1 MTTGKLSIDF
11 HPNGEI
17 EIKEP
22 PTGSTD
28 DKLRVFSKTPE
39 DFLNNDNYTAPKYAT
54 WTSVTSETGET
65 ISAGTMSCDAKK
77 TVYSS
82 ESPLILQINGER
94 ILSSQNKP
102 LVGKSYKSFS
112 EDFNTDKSVIINL
125 KQDDLI
131 NLEGDYTGYLT
142 LAGPASWSCQVGLSW
157 HSFYLKHPMIVLNYI
172 CPKFTISLETNDSAM
187 GTATFA
193 EGSSSKEFDVTEKKW
208 TKTTTITATP
218 NDGYFFIKYQIPFW
232 KNLVFVSIVGAG
244 FYVTAHFFNNWIGFL
259 IYGFFV
265 TGFSILV
272 NYKELKFLLASRKN
286 KQPEKKE
293 NVEVNEE
300 ESE

>member
-1 MTTGKLSIDF
+1 MTTGQLSIDF

-142 LAGPASWSCQVGLSW
+142 LAGPALWSCQVGLSW
-157 HSFYLKHPMIVLNYI
+157 HSFYLKHPTIVLNYI
-172 CPKFTISLETNDSAM
+172 CPKFTISLETNDSVWAPLLSLKALPQKSLM
-187 GTATFA
+187 LL
-193 EGSSSKEFDVTEKKW
+193 KK
-208 TKTTTITATP
+208 
-218 NDGYFFIKYQIPFW
+218 NG
-232 KNLVFVSIVGAG
+232 L
-244 FYVTAHFFNNWIGFL
+244 
-259 IYGFFV
+259 
-265 TGFSILV
+265 
-272 NYKELKFLLASRKN
+272 
-286 KQPEKKE
+286 KQPLLPQPQMM
-293 NVEVNEE
+293 VI
-300 ESE
+300 SL

>member
-1 MTTGKLSIDF
+1 MSTCQLSIDF

-112 EDFNTDKSVIINL
+112 ENFNTDKSVIINL

-142 LAGPASWSCQVGLSW
+142 LAGPALWSCQVGLSW
-157 HSFYLKHPMIVLNYI
+157 HSFYLKHPTIVLNYI

-193 EGSSSKEFDVTEKKW
+193 EGSSSKEFDVTAKGQTQE
-208 TKTTTITATP
+208 TTITATP
-218 NDGYFFIKYQIPFW
+218 NDGYFFIKWADGDKNPPGKIVLEE
-232 KNLVFVSIVGAG
+232 KNLTSSDTRLTYKAIFGK
-244 FYVTAHFFNNWIGFL
+244 
-259 IYGFFV
+259 
-265 TGFSILV
+265 
-272 NYKELKFLLASRKN
+272 KELYVGSKRLDAIYVGT
-286 KQPEKKE
+286 KKAQ
-293 NVEVNEE
+293 VYCG
-300 ESE
+300 STRIL

>member
-1 MTTGKLSIDF
+1 MTTGQLSIDF

-142 LAGPASWSCQVGLSW
+142 LAGPALWSCQVGLSW
-157 HSFYLKHPMIVLNYI
+157 HSFYLKHPTIVLNYI

-218 NDGYFFIKYQIPFW
+218 NDGYFFIKWADDDKGKEGPSRKIEL
-232 KNLVFVSIVGAG
+232 KEENLTSSDTRLTYKAIFGK
-244 FYVTAHFFNNWIGFL
+244 
-259 IYGFFV
+259 
-265 TGFSILV
+265 
-272 NYKELKFLLASRKN
+272 KELYVGSKRLDAIYVGT
-286 KQPEKKE
+286 KKAK
-293 NVEVNEE
+293 VYRG
-300 ESE
+300 STRIL